1 MTASV
6 KRYAQFSPDRKMKRN
21 DIVGAVFFLAVGVV
35 FALYARSVDIGDW
48 SEPGPGFLP
57 IYGALAMIGLALLLV
72 VRRLA
77 GRPADAPAA
86 PFFPENDSW
95 KRVSSTL
102 LALVAYNLLL
112 RPLGFV
118 TITFL
123 FVAFLVKCIFPQSWV
138 RSLTTAALST
148 ICAHVVFVKLLEI
161 NFPKGILGF

>member
-1 MTASV
+1 M
-6 KRYAQFSPDRKMKRN
+6 RRN
-21 DIVGAVFFLAVGVV
+21 NVVGALFFIVVGLV
-35 FALYARSVDIGDW
+35 FALYAGSVDIGDW

-57 IYGALAMIGLALLLV
+57 FYGGLTTIGLALLLV
-72 VRRLA
+72 A
-77 GRPADAPAA
+77 GNLLGRSTDSPAA

-95 KRVSSTL
+95 KRVARTL

-112 RPLGFV
+112 QPLGFV

-123 FVAFLVKCIFPQSWV
+123 FVAFLVKTIFPESWT

-161 NFPKGILGF
+161 NFPKGFLGF